1 MEFGESDLNRILTS
15 RMNAE
20 NAKFDISFARYYWK
34 EMLECVQA
42 VHEYGIVHSDLKPAN
57 FLLVQGRLKLIDFGI
72 ASAIQD
78 DTVNVH
84 REQLVGT
91 PNYISPEAIVD
102 TNTRS
107 GPGAHTGGKM
117 MKLGK
122 PSDVWSL
129 GCILYQ
135 MVYGKPPFAHISN
148 PMHRIMAIPNPNHI
162 IEFPSTGAGG
172 VPVPI
177 GLLRTLKGCLTR
189 DQHKR
194 TTIEQLLE
202 EKNPFLYPD
211 AERDDVV
218 QVTQEILGRVL
229 ANVVNHCQ
237 TVGIPTEADLASWPA
252 GFFAR
257 IKAALREDG

>member
-1 MEFGESDLNRILTS
+1 MEFGELDLRQLLTF
-15 RMNAE
+15 RLNAE

-34 EMLECVQA
+34 EMLECVQS

-57 FLLVQGRLKLIDFGI
+57 FLLVKGRLKLIDFGI

-102 TNTRS
+102 TNS
-107 GPGAHTGGKM
+107 KGGPTATAGKI

-135 MVYGKPPFAHISN
+135 MVYGQPPFASISN
-148 PMHRIMAIPNPNHI
+148 PMQRIMAIPNPTHI
-162 IEFPSTGAGG
+162 IDFPSNGVGG
-172 VPVPI
+172 VAVPI
-177 GLLRTLKGCLTR
+177 GLIRTLKGCLTR
-189 DQHKR
+189 DQVKR
-194 TTIEQLLE
+194 PTIEQLLHDRD
-202 EKNPFLYPD
+202 PFLYPD
-211 AERDDVV
+211 AEREDVV
-218 QVTQEILGRVL
+218 EVSQEVLGRVL

-237 TVGIPTEADLASWPA
+237 TVGIPTEAELSSWPA
-252 GFFAR
+252 GFFTR
-257 IKAALREDG
+257 IKKALREEG